1 MIRAL
6 HDVKGAAVLA
16 ASLSFA
22 TPALAADPNGQ
33 FVIEGPGRLSCA
45 AFVAPDVTDQTRR
58 DVATWMSGYLTA
70 QHYLLAS
77 TFDLTPWQT
86 PSTVGALLT
95 QYCRA
100 NPDNVV
106 ADGALELVR
115 FLAPNRLQQQTEVV
129 SIPNGSDVT
138 ILYLTVVQ
146 EARRALQELGYSA
159 GESAE
164 ELAESVRAF
173 QTDRGLP
180 ASGSLDQPTLLR
192 LFQ

>member
-1 MIRAL
+1 MIGSL
-6 HDVKGAAVLA
+6 NDMKGAAILA

-22 TPALAADPNGQ
+22 TPAVAADANGQ
-33 FVIEGPGRLSCA
+33 FVIEGPGRLPCE
-45 AFVAPDVTDQTRR
+45 AFIAPDVTDQVRR
-58 DVATWMSGYLTA
+58 DVASWMAGYMTA

-77 TFDLTPWQT
+77 TFDLTPWQS
-86 PSTVGALLT
+86 PSTVGALLA
-95 QYCRA
+95 QFCRA
-100 NPDNVV
+100 NPDKVV
-106 ADGALELVR
+106 GDGALELVR
-115 FLAPNRLQQQTEVV
+115 FLIPNRLQQQTEVV

-159 GESAE
+159 GESSE

-173 QTDRGLP
+173 QTDKGL
-180 ASGSLDQPTLLR
+180 AVSGSLDQPTLLR